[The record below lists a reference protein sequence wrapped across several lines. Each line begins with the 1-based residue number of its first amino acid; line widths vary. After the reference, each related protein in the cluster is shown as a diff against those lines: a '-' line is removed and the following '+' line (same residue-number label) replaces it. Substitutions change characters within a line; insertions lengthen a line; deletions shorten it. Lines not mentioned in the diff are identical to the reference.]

1 MRELLFGTAGI
12 PHSVKGSGTV
22 AGIERV
28 KELGLGAMELEFV
41 QQVNVSEQAI
51 PAVRAA
57 AEKNAIALTCHGQY
71 YVNLAATDKAKLDA
85 SKKRMLHAARTIAG
99 CGGWSITWHLAFYQ
113 GQEKEHVYQMV
124 KSGVKEVLAT
134 LADEGKTLWLR
145 PETTGKPTQWGDLKE
160 CIRLS
165 QDLEHVLPCVDFAHL
180 HARANGKE
188 NTLEE
193 FRAQLALIENG
204 LGREALDNMHIQVAG
219 INYSEKGE
227 RNHLNLVD
235 SDFNYNDLLKAWKEF
250 RLKGVVIAESPNIE
264 GDALLLQDVWKS
276 LQQKP

>member
-12 PHSVKGSGTV
+12 PHSAKGSGTL
-22 AGIERV
+22 AGIRRV

-41 QQVNVSEQAI
+41 QQVNVSAQAI
-51 PAVRAA
+51 PDVRKAA
-57 AEKNAIALTCHGQY
+57 ADEGIVLTCHGQY
-71 YVNLAATDKAKLDA
+71 YVNLASPEKAKLEA
-85 SKKRMLHAARTIAG
+85 SKKRMLHAARTVAD

-113 GQEKEHVYQMV
+113 GQSKDKVFAMV
-124 KSGVKEVLAT
+124 KSGVQEVLRQLT
-134 LADEGKTLWLR
+134 DEGKELWVR
-145 PETTGKPTQWGDLKE
+145 PETTGKPTQWGDLRE

-180 HARANGKE
+180 HARTNGEE

-193 FRAQLALIENG
+193 FRAQLALLEKE
-204 LGREALDNMHIQVAG
+204 LGRECLDNMHIQVAG

-227 RNHLNLVD
+227 RNHLNLAD

-250 RLKGVVIAESPNIE
+250 RIKGVVIAESPNIE
-264 GDALLLQDVWKS
+264 GDAMMLQKMWK
-276 LQQKP
+276 QR